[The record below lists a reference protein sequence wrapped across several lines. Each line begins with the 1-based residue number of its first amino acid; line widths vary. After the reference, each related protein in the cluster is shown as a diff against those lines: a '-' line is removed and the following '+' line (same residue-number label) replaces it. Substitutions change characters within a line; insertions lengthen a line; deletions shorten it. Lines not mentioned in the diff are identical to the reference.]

1 MNILSL
7 GAGVQSTTLLLMSL
21 HGDMPLYEAAI
32 FADTGAEPDAV
43 YKHLDWLEIQAAG
56 HIKIMRVAK
65 GNIEHDVMRSITHGE
80 RCSQPPFFVRHSDEE
95 SERKGLPPDT
105 GGKLWRQCTHYFK
118 LMPLQ
123 GALRALRGPM
133 RKGKPT
139 HEVFSHIGI
148 SLDEIQRSGK
158 ASGVPGVTNVYPLI
172 ERRMTRLDCVKW
184 LKEHGYPEPPKSACY
199 FCPFH
204 SAHMWREMKERDPET
219 FARAV
224 KFDHALRAG
233 GKLKNTNGEVYLH
246 RSFIPLE
253 EAVKTDA
260 DNGQERLFDPF
271 GFQNDCIGMCGV

>member
-1 MNILSL
+1 MNVLSL

-43 YKHLDWLEIQAAG
+43 YKHLDWLETQASG
-56 HIKIMRVAK
+56 LIKIMRVAK

-95 SERKGLPPDT
+95 SERKGLPPDA

-123 GALRALRGPM
+123 SALRALRGPM
-133 RKGKPT
+133 RKGKPA

-172 ERRMTRLDCVKW
+172 EQRMTRLDCVSW
-184 LKEHGYPEPPKSACY
+184 LKSHGYPEPPKSACY

-204 SAHMWREMKERDPET
+204 SAHMWRDMKERDPET

-224 KFDHALRAG
+224 KFDHALRSG

-260 DNGQERLFDPF
+260 DNGQVRLFDPY
-271 GFQNDCIGMCGV
+271 GFQNECIGMCAV

>member
-21 HGDMPLYEAAI
+21 HGQLPLYKAAI
-32 FADTGAEPDAV
+32 FADTGAEPADV
-43 YKHLDWLEIQAAG
+43 YKHLEWLTEQSAGRIPIEI
-56 HIKIMRVAK
+56 VAK
-65 GNIEHDVMRSITHGE
+65 GNIEEDVLRSISHGS

-95 SERKGLPPDT
+95 STRKGLPPDS
-105 GGKLWRQCTHYFK
+105 GSKLWRQCTHYFK

-123 GALRALRGPM
+123 AALRRLRGLI
-133 RKGKPT
+133 RKGKPAE
-139 HEVFSHIGI
+139 EVYSHIGI

-172 ERRMTRLDCVKW
+172 EMRMTRADCLAW
-184 LKEHGYPEPPKSACY
+184 LRDHGYPEPPKSACY

-204 SAHMWREMKERDPET
+204 SANMWRAMKERDPET

-224 KFDHALRAG
+224 AFDHALRSG

-253 EAVKTDA
+253 EAVRTDA
-260 DNGQERLFDPF
+260 DNGQERLFDPY
-271 GFQNDCIGMCGV
+271 GFENECIGLCGV